1 MSEETNPE
9 LLSADLSM
17 IQRMIPHRYPF
28 LFIDH
33 VRDIDVGKSAVG
45 IKNVTFNEP
54 HFQGHFPS
62 KPIMPGVTI
71 VEAMAQTAA
80 VLISQTMD
88 LIDKDPLVYFMSM
101 DKCRFRQMVVPGDR
115 LELHVQI
122 LRGRGKVWKM
132 WGEGKVKGKT
142 VTECE
147 FTAMFDLPKDAD

>member
-1 MSEETNPE
+1 MSEESHEE
-9 LLSADLSM
+9 LPSADLAK
-17 IQRMIPHRYPF
+17 IHRMIPHRYPF

-33 VRDIDVGKSAVG
+33 VRDIRVGVSAIG
-45 IKNVTFNEP
+45 LKNVTYNEP
-54 HFQGHFPS
+54 HFQGHFPA

-80 VLISQTMD
+80 VLISETKD

-101 DKCRFRQMVVPGDR
+101 DKCKFRKMVVPGDQ

-132 WGEGKVKGKT
+132 WGEGKVKGEI

-147 FTAMFDLPKDAD
+147 FTAMFDLPKQDT